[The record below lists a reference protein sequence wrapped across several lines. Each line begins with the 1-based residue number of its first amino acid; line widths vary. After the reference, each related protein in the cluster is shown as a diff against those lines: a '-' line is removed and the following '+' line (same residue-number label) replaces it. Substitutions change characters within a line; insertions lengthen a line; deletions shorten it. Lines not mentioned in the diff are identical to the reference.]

1 MSSIQAKSKEL
12 GEKPIIKLMPALV
25 IPAVLSQLVNALYN
39 IVDRIYIGNI
49 PENGALALTG
59 LGLCFPVL
67 MIISAFANL
76 FGMGGAPKAAI
87 KMGEGDNDAAEQI
100 LGNCTAALVIASA
113 VLTALFFVFG
123 QDLLYLFG
131 ASDNTIGYAWSY
143 LSIYL
148 IGTIFVQITLGL
160 NAFIT
165 TQGFTTYSMRT
176 ILIGAGLNIIL
187 DPIFIFVFDM
197 GVAGAATATILSQS
211 VSAIWVLRFL
221 TGKKTILKIK
231 RKHLRIQWGV
241 LAPAIALGLA
251 PFTMSATESLLN
263 ISFNSSLS
271 NYGGDMAV
279 GAMTI
284 ISSVFTVTLLPMT
297 GIMQGVQPII
307 SYNYGA
313 GNKKR
318 VMEAF
323 KLALISCMVL
333 STSMWVLMQLF
344 PSMFIQLF
352 NSDPDLVSIAVSSL
366 KVYSVGLFA
375 LGAQVACQQTFVSL
389 GQAKISLFLACLR
402 KLILLIPLIFILPNF
417 FEDKVFAVFLAEP
430 ISDITAALCTVIAF
444 IILVPKALRAIEQ
457 TPVKSES

>member
-1 MSSIQAKSKEL
+1 MCNIQSKSETNPQNNIQSKRDTQPRNNIQSKSKEL
-12 GEKPIIKLMPALV
+12 GEKPIIKLLPALV

-49 PENGALALTG
+49 PETGALALTG

-67 MIISAFANL
+67 MIVSAFASL

-87 KMGEGDNDAAEQI
+87 KMGEGDNDGAEQI

-113 VLTALFFVFG
+113 VLTTFFFIFG
-123 QDLLYLFG
+123 RDLLFLFG
-131 ASDNTIGYAWSY
+131 ASENTIEYSWSF

-160 NAFIT
+160 NSFIS

-197 GVAGAATATILSQS
+197 GVAGAATATIISQS
-211 VSAIWVLRFL
+211 VSALWVLRFL

-231 RKHLRIQWGV
+231 RKHMRIQWRV
-241 LAPAIALGLA
+241 LAPAVALGLA

-263 ISFNSSLS
+263 ITFNSSLS
-271 NYGGDMAV
+271 SYGGDMAV
-279 GAMTI
+279 GSMTI

-297 GIMQGVQPII
+297 GIMQGAQPII

-318 VMEAF
+318 VMETF
-323 KLALISCMVL
+323 KLSLIACMTL
-333 STSMWVLMQLF
+333 STTVWATMQLF
-344 PSMFIQLF
+344 PEVFIQLF

-366 KVYSVGLFA
+366 KV
-375 LGAQVACQQTFVSL
+375 
-389 GQAKISLFLACLR
+389 
-402 KLILLIPLIFILPNF
+402 
-417 FEDKVFAVFLAEP
+417 
-430 ISDITAALCTVIAF
+430 
-444 IILVPKALRAIEQ
+444 
-457 TPVKSES
+457 